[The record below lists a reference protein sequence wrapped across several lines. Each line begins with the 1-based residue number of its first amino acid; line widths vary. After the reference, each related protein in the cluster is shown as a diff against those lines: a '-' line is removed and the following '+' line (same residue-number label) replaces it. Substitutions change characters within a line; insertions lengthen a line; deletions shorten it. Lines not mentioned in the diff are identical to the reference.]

1 VSASNDAGA
10 AGATAT
16 APAASNP
23 ARPLQGRVAVVTGGG
38 KGIGLAIARRL
49 AAQGAT
55 VVVTGRDQAA
65 LDAFVAE
72 TKGTG
77 GTALAI
83 VADMAKAGEADRL
96 CAETLAAFGSAD
108 ILVNNAGITRDGL
121 LVRMSDEDWDA
132 VIDTNLKGAFRA
144 IRAFT
149 KPMMKQRR
157 GRIVNITSVIGLI
170 GNAGQANYAASK
182 AGLIGLTKAVAK
194 ELASRHITVNAIAP
208 GFIETSM
215 TEALGDKAREG
226 LQAHIPLGRL
236 GSAEDVAHAVAFLC
250 SEDAGYVTG
259 QVLPVDGGMV
269 M

>member
-1 VSASNDAGA
+1 MD
-10 AGATAT
+10 
-16 APAASNP
+16 
-23 ARPLQGRVAVVTGGG
+23 GRVGVVTGGG
-38 KGIGLAIARRL
+38 KGIGLAIARKFRSNG
-49 AAQGAT
+49 AA

-72 TKGTG
+72 TTAAG
-77 GTALAI
+77 GRALAV
-83 VADMAKAGEADRL
+83 VADLAKAGEADRV
-96 CAETLAAFGSAD
+96 CAATLEAFGKAD
-108 ILVNNAGITRDGL
+108 YLVNNAGITRDGL
-121 LVRMSDEDWDA
+121 LVRMSDGDWDA
-132 VIDTNLKGAFRA
+132 VLDTNLKGAFRA

-149 KPMMKQRR
+149 RPMMKQRW

-170 GNAGQANYAASK
+170 GNAGQANYSASK

-194 ELASRHITVNAIAP
+194 ELASRHITVNAVAP
-208 GFIETSM
+208 GFIETAM
-215 TEALGDKAREG
+215 TEALGENVRAG
-226 LQAHIPLGRL
+226 LQAQIPLGRL